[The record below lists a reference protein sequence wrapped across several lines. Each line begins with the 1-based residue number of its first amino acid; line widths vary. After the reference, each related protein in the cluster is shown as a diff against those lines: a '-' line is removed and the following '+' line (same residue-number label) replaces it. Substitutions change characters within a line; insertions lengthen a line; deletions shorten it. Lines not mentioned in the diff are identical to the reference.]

1 MFYFDSLLIP
11 VLCLIG
17 IAILSYLFGSVN
29 FAIVWT
35 RVFLHDDIRKYGS
48 GNAGMTNV
56 LRTVGKG
63 AAALSLLGDIAKG
76 VLSVLVARLVFTL
89 LIPDPLLCVLAEYLA
104 AFGALMGHLFPL
116 YYGFKGGKGVAVSAG
131 AMLVLAPWVFLC
143 CLGVFLLAVVIT
155 RYVSLGSILSA
166 VAYPVFIFLFG
177 FLWTPHPYWGLETAC
192 AAVLGIIVIA
202 MHHENIGR
210 LLHGNE
216 RKIGEKKEK

>member
-1 MFYFDSLLIP
+1 MLYPASPLI
-11 VLCLIG
+11 LILFLAG
-17 IAILSYLFGSVN
+17 IAIVSYLFGSVN

-63 AAALSLLGDIAKG
+63 AAALTLLGDIAKG
-76 VLSVLVARLVFTL
+76 VLSVLVAQLVFTL
-89 LIPDPLLCVLAEYLA
+89 LIPDPFFCVMAKYLA

-131 AMLVLAPWVFLC
+131 AMLMLAPWVFLC
-143 CLGVFLLAVVIT
+143 CLGVFLLAVVLT

-177 FLWTPHPYWGLETAC
+177 FFWTPHPYWVLETAC

-210 LLHGNE
+210 LIHGTE